1 MGRHAE
7 ALAAYSSALA
17 HDEKSQ
23 QLLQALVEAALKSN
37 LQGSE
42 KEKEESVAFLSLLYL
57 FPKKGECRNRHSTLR
72 RCFLDVVTTFF

>member
-23 QLLQALVEAALKSN
+23 QLLQALVEASLKSN
-37 LQGSE
+37 LQGNFH
-42 KEKEESVAFLSLLYL
+42 KLLH
-57 FPKKGECRNRHSTLR
+57 PIT
-72 RCFLDVVTTFF
+72 

>member
-37 LQGSE
+37 LQGN
-42 KEKEESVAFLSLLYL
+42 EKEESVAFLFLLYL